1 MLEMRWLGASYK
13 NVLKNKPCQKWVIYD
28 HSECRQGNLRRE
40 ENWCCFL
47 LAFLPPY
54 RSDVL
59 SSWACA
65 RGSFPTRGSPLS
77 SYAPSL
83 PSVQNLGV
91 CRPDLWLCCRSRQ
104 GVGKDLWACG
114 VLSTVLI
121 SALPV
126 ARVWRKKELSL
137 PGRHWLSYIPLWNLH
152 CSATSRPR
160 CLNVFYPLHR
170 VVLLSITCSV
180 RNGRSDLLSTYCVPC
195 TKFFKWMISLDFQNW
210 YE

>member
-83 PSVQNLGV
+83 PSAQNLGV

-114 VLSTVLI
+114 VLSTLLI
-121 SALPV
+121 SESALHIRWPKHWSNIHGIDFTTLTGLES
-126 ARVWRKKELSL
+126 RVQQL
-137 PGRHWLSYIPLWNLH
+137 NTH
-152 CSATSRPR
+152 CGFTIIVSRTWSSSQTET
-160 CLNVFYPLHR
+160 
-170 VVLLSITCSV
+170 LLIK
-180 RNGRSDLLSTYCVPC
+180 Y
-195 TKFFKWMISLDFQNW
+195 
-210 YE
+210 